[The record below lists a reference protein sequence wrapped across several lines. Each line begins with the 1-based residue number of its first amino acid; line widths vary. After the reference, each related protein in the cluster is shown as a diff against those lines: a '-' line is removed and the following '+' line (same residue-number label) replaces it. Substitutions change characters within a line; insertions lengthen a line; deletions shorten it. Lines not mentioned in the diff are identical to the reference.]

1 MPLTKARSIPSATLT
16 SHSSPYPTLQEPSNS
31 SLPPGS
37 LRTIPTKAPAT
48 ITCVVA
54 TPCCSNSAPRRPGL
68 RNQEIL
74 FLATRQP
81 QIKSRLQ
88 GEPFPPQFK
97 SGRSEVDLN
106 LQQRVLLM
114 LVSEPMK
121 RRVSS
126 LFLVVNSRLAQLFF
140 LSHIGSSPRAH
151 YL

>member
-1 MPLTKARSIPSATLT
+1 MTTAG
-16 SHSSPYPTLQEPSNS
+16 HVEP
-31 SLPPGS
+31 
-37 LRTIPTKAPAT
+37 
-48 ITCVVA
+48 ITCIRNSDSRSLLNPSPVSRRPHILRRPLSRHRVLNLNII
-54 TPCCSNSAPRRPGL
+54 SSSAPRRPGL